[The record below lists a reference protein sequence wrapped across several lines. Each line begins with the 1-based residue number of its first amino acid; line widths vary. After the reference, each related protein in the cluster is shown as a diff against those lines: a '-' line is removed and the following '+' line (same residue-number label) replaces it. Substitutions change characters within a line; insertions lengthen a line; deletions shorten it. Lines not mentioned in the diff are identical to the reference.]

1 MQVTDQLVAKL
12 AHLSR
17 LYLTDT
23 EQALMRDE
31 LQAMIQFVDK
41 LNELDTTGIT
51 PLMHMGDAQN
61 TLRADQP
68 ADMLDNQQA
77 VSQAPSANPPYFSIP
92 KVIRK

>member
-1 MQVTDQLVAKL
+1 MQVTDSLVAKL

-17 LYLTDT
+17 LYLTEA
-23 EQALMRDE
+23 EQASMRGE

-41 LNELDTTGIT
+41 LNELDTSGVQ

-61 TLRADQP
+61 TLRAEQP
-68 ADMLDNQQA
+68 AAMLDNQTA
-77 VSQAPSANPPYFSIP
+77 IDQAPSAKPPYFSIP

>member
-1 MQVTDQLVAKL
+1 MQVTDSLVAKL

-17 LYLTDT
+17 LYLTEA
-23 EQALMRDE
+23 EQASMRGE

-41 LNELDTTGIT
+41 LNELDTSGVQ

-61 TLRADQP
+61 TLRADQ
-68 ADMLDNQQA
+68 AQSMLDNPTA
-77 VSQAPSANPPYFSIP
+77 TAQAPSANPPYFSIP

>member
-17 LYLTDT
+17 LYLTDA
-23 EQALMRDE
+23 EQASMRTE

-41 LNELDTTGIT
+41 LNELDTKGIA

-61 TLRADQP
+61 NLRADQP
-68 ADMLDNQQA
+68 EAMLDHETA
-77 VSQAPSANPPYFSIP
+77 VSQAPGAKTPYFSIP

>member
-17 LYLTDT
+17 LYLTEA
-23 EQALMRDE
+23 EQASMRSE

-41 LNELDTTGIT
+41 LNELDTKSVQ

-68 ADMLDNQQA
+68 AAMLDNQQA

>member
-17 LYLTDT
+17 LYLTDA
-23 EQALMRDE
+23 EQASMRTE

-41 LNELDTTGIT
+41 LNELDTKGIA

-61 TLRADQP
+61 NLRADQP
-68 ADMLDNQQA
+68 AAMLDHETA
-77 VSQAPSANPPYFSIP
+77 VSQAPRAKTPYFSIP